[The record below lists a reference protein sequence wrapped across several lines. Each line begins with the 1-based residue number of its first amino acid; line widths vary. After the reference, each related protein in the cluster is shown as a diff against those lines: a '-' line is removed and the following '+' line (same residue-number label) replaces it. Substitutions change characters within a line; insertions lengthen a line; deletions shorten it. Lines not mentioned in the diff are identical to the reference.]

1 MYLAM
6 KMKWEDIWQWKLN
19 WNIHVFGNENEMGTL
34 LADEKFEGLL
44 KHCLLLKYQKSNNI
58 TMSAKFKIYI

>member
-19 WNIHVFGNENEMGTL
+19 WNIHVFGNENEMGTH

-44 KHCLLLKYQKSNNI
+44 FI
-58 TMSAKFKIYI
+58 IKISKN